1 MKKRRANV
9 DFRRRENQNSVQRYH
24 NIETIREKNSQTVTN
39 SKMTNPEHVKEIDE
53 RSKRKRKAENPD
65 YIKEIAKNVI

>member
-1 MKKRRANV
+1 MQILEEERIKILCKGTTILKQLGRKTAKLSQIAKR
-9 DFRRRENQNSVQRYH
+9 
-24 NIETIREKNSQTVTN
+24 
-39 SKMTNPEHVKEIDE
+39 TNPEHVREIDE